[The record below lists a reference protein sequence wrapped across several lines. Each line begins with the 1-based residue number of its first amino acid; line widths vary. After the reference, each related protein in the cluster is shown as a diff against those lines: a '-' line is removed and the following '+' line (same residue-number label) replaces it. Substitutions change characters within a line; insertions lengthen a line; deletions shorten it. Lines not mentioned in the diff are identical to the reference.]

1 MPEDAYELAPI
12 PQLYQQAFVQVF
24 HQRRTRR
31 RYYIIQVHALT
42 PMGSDQ
48 IMS

>member
-12 PQLYQQAFVQVF
+12 SQLNQQAFVQVF
-24 HQRRTRR
+24 HQCRTRR
-31 RYYIIQVHALT
+31 RYHIIQVHALT
-42 PMGSDQ
+42 PMCRDQ